1 MTREEILAQPLVIA
15 LNHYLSLLT
24 LIALVAIV
32 IWAITLFISDKNKFV
47 HIIARHATLVG
58 LVATLTGTLLS
69 LFYSEVIGLAPCDLC
84 WYQRILLYPQ
94 VVLFAVAWWKK
105 EHSVWMYSIWLSAI
119 GGSIA
124 LYHHILQMG
133 YDVYAPC
140 STAPFAVDC
149 SVPEFVN
156 FGFVTFPFMSLIMF
170 VTLIL
175 LYFTHKRSPRI
186 EVL

>member
-15 LNHYLSLLT
+15 LNYYLSILT
-24 LIALVAIV
+24 VIALVAIV

-58 LVATLTGTLLS
+58 LIATLTGTLLS

-94 VVLFAVAWWKK
+94 VVLFAVALWKK
-105 EHSVWMYSIWLSAI
+105 EHSVWLYSIWLSMIGAI
-119 GGSIA
+119 IA
-124 LYHHILQMG
+124 LYHHSLQMG
-133 YDVYAPC
+133 FDIYKPC

-149 SVPEFVN
+149 SRPEFVE
-156 FGFVTFPFMSLIMF
+156 FGFITFPLMSF
-170 VTLIL
+170 VLFATLIL